1 MRTHPEAYCSS
12 FEDESEEPLDFF
24 ARRSASILGC
34 FVDGTLVGTA
44 GPIIPH
50 GIEVRHKGL
59 VVGVHPTPAHRG
71 HGLAGE
77 LMEIVIQEERT
88 AGLAALRLGVTIGN
102 EPALRLYLAL
112 GFREYGIE
120 ADAIRVGDIGY
131 DEAPMVLERQ

>member
-1 MRTHPEAYCSS
+1 MRTHPEAYRSS
-12 FEDESEEPLDFF
+12 FEDESEEPLDLF

-44 GPIIPH
+44 GPIIPP
-50 GIEVRHKGL
+50 GIKVRHKGL
-59 VVGVHPTPAHRG
+59 VVGVYPTPAHRG
-71 HGLAGE
+71 H
-77 LMEIVIQEERT
+77 
-88 AGLAALRLGVTIGN
+88 GLAALRLGVTIGN
-102 EPALRLYLAL
+102 EPALRSYRAL